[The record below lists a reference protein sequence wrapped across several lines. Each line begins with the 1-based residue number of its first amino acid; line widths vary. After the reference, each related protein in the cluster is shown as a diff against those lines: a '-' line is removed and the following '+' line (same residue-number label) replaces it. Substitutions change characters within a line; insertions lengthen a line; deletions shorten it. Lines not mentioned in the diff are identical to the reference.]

1 MNILI
6 SGGAGDIGIFIS
18 SRLIEEGH
26 KICIV
31 DRVKPSLR
39 DANKPDRITFS
50 LKNISDDDD
59 IRDLINEL
67 EESNFIP
74 DAIIHCVGKI
84 HNEPL
89 VRLSAD
95 DNRVH
100 SWETWKEVIS
110 ANLDSVFLSTRRIV
124 DLWLN
129 SRKKGI
135 IIAISSVSADGNAGQ
150 TAYSAAKAG
159 INSMIKVWAKELGP
173 LGIRS
178 VAISPGFIDTEST
191 KRSLSDTRL
200 KKLQN
205 IIPLRKLGEKES
217 VYNAV
222 KFALENEYVN
232 GCKIPVDGGI
242 TL

>member
-6 SGGAGDIGIFIS
+6 SGGAGDIGIFIT

-26 KICIV
+26 KIWIV
-31 DRVKPSLR
+31 DKVNPNLEDVTKP
-39 DANKPDRITFS
+39 NRITFS

-59 IRDLINEL
+59 ISDLINEL
-67 EESNFIP
+67 EESSFIP

-89 VRLSAD
+89 VRLNSD

-100 SWETWKEVIS
+100 SWENWKEVIS

-124 DLWLN
+124 DLWLK
-129 SRKKGI
+129 SRKRGI
-135 IIAISSVSADGNAGQ
+135 IIAISSVAADGNAGQ

-173 LGIRS
+173 MGIRS

-191 KRSLSDTRL
+191 KKSLSETRL

-205 IIPLRKLGEKES
+205 IIPLRKLGEKKS
-217 VYNAV
+217 VYSAV

-242 TL
+242 IL